1 MATKKEEVIQ
11 EAETTKN
18 TSKGY
23 TIAIVI
29 LVLIIIA
36 LISIIAVLFAI
47 GIIAFTKDSK
57 EKAFD
62 SINNTTWIYYQNNE
76 EANVKFEFLD
86 NKAYKLS
93 FEDDD
98 PVEGHYLIVDNKH
111 IVLSAHSDEE
121 DVDYY
126 TYTLSFDGDTMCV
139 NADKCSETDGIFK
152 KVDFNNYSSNN
163 KTTTTT
169 VEPTTKAAEPTT
181 KVQIDASKPTMYIF
195 HGDGCPHC
203 EELLNWLDSIDTSSF
218 NIVKYEVWNDADNQ
232 TLMKNTAKKL
242 KTDVTGVPFIVIG
255 DKTFKGFGEGSKDE
269 ILEVIKDYN
278 KNMKSY
284 KDMVK

>member
-1 MATKKEEVIQ
+1 MARKKEEIKEEVIQ
-11 EAETTKN
+11 EPETTKN

-62 SINNTTWIYYQNNE
+62 SINNTKWIYYQNNE

-93 FEDDD
+93 FEDDE
-98 PVEGHYLIVDNKH
+98 PVEGHYLILDNKH

-139 NADKCSETDGIFK
+139 NADKCSEKDGIFK
-152 KVDFNNYSSNN
+152 KEGSNN
-163 KTTTTT
+163 NTETTTTT
-169 VEPTTKAAEPTT
+169 TKVVEPTTKA
-181 KVQIDASKPTMYIF
+181 QIDASKPTMYIF

-203 EELLNWLDSIDTSSF
+203 EELLDWLDSIDTSSF

-255 DKTFKGFGEGSKDE
+255 DKTIKGFGEGSKDE